1 MSADETGSTALPEPV
16 RRRVV
21 ERAAATLDAIP
32 PADLPGPLRRIAR
45 FEPRRRARLGANPI
59 GVALATDEAFRAAV
73 ADRIRESDAKLCAAV
88 DAGEP
93 PAAADPVDVAAL
105 AYLLR
110 PDGWQ
115 RYLTLPE
122 STAAS
127 GEAGRAR
134 EEDLARVRAE
144 LEEAR
149 AEHERELKRLTTRL
163 DAARDEVRLLRGRIH
178 EERARTRQAEQQVE
192 TARADA
198 ERAERQR
205 AEAASGHEAELRRL
219 RGRLADLE
227 ARVEADRR
235 SARTER
241 GAETARIGVLVDALI
256 EAAQGLRRELA
267 LPASAERPA
276 DAVAARHAAA
286 SGEQEP
292 ARRDADPGLLDRLLA
307 APQSHLLVDGY
318 NVTKLG
324 WPELPLREQ
333 RARLLAGLAMLA
345 AQVRTEI
352 TCVFDGADLGGRVP
366 VPAARGVR
374 VLFSPAGVTADELL
388 DELVQA
394 EPAGRRIVVVS
405 SDREVAAAARR
416 EGAESLDSA
425 VLVARLVQQR
435 RT

>member
-1 MSADETGSTALPEPV
+1 MGADENGSTALAEPV

-21 ERAAATLDAIP
+21 ERTAAVLEAIP

-59 GVALATDEAFRAAV
+59 GVALATDDAFREAV
-73 ADRIRESDAKLCAAV
+73 SDRIRETEPDLSAAV
-88 DAGEP
+88 DAGDP

-122 STAAS
+122 TVAAS
-127 GEAGRAR
+127 GAATRVR
-134 EEDLARVRAE
+134 EEDLARLRAE
-144 LEEAR
+144 LEETR
-149 AEHERELKRLTTRL
+149 AEHEREIKRLTTRL

-178 EERARTRQAEQQVE
+178 EERARTRQAEQLAE
-192 TARADA
+192 TAREEAT
-198 ERAERQR
+198 RAERQR

-227 ARVEADRR
+227 KRVEAGRR
-235 SARTER
+235 VARTER
-241 GAETARIGVLVDALI
+241 VAETARIGVLVDALI

-267 LPASAERPA
+267 LPAGVERPA
-276 DAVAARHAAA
+276 DAVAARHGADA
-286 SGEQEP
+286 GEPEP
-292 ARRDADPGLLDRLLA
+292 TRRDTDPGLLDRLLA

-345 AQVRTEI
+345 AQIRSEI

-394 EPAGRRIVVVS
+394 EPAGRRLVVVS

-416 EGAESLDSA
+416 EGGESLDSA
-425 VLVARLVQQR
+425 VLVDRLVQQR

>member
-1 MSADETGSTALPEPV
+1 MGADENGSTALPEPV

-21 ERAAATLDAIP
+21 ERAAAAIAAMA

-45 FEPRRRARLGANPI
+45 FEPRRRARLGASPI
-59 GVALATDEAFRAAV
+59 GVALATDDAFREAV
-73 ADRIRESDAKLCAAV
+73 ADRVRESDAELSAAV
-88 DAGEP
+88 EAGDP
-93 PAAADPVDVAAL
+93 PAAADPVDVAAV

-110 PDGWQ
+110 PDGWR

-122 STAAS
+122 GAA
-127 GEAGRAR
+127 AAAATGRDEDVAR
-134 EEDLARVRAE
+134 LRAE

-163 DAARDEVRLLRGRIH
+163 DATRDEVRLLRGRIH
-178 EERARTRQAEQQVE
+178 EERARTREAEDLVG

-219 RGRLADLE
+219 RGRLSDLE
-227 ARVEADRR
+227 ARVEAGRR
-235 SARTER
+235 AARTER

-267 LPASAERPA
+267 LPANAERPA
-276 DAVAARHAAA
+276 DTVAARHGA
-286 SGEQEP
+286 SADEPEP
-292 ARRDADPGLLDRLLA
+292 ARRDTDPGLLDRLLA

-333 RARLLAGLAMLA
+333 RARLVAGLGMLA

-416 EGAESLDSA
+416 EGAEPLDSA
-425 VLVARLVQQR
+425 VLVGRLVQHR

>member
-1 MSADETGSTALPEPV
+1 MGADEQASRALPEPV

-21 ERAAATLDAIP
+21 ERAAAALTGIP
-32 PADLPGPLRRIAR
+32 PADLPGRLRRIAR

-59 GVALATDEAFRAAV
+59 GSALGTDDAFREAV
-73 ADRIRESDAKLCAAV
+73 ADRVRESDAELCAAV
-88 DAGEP
+88 DAGDP

-122 STAAS
+122 SAAVSGATARS
-127 GEAGRAR
+127 N
-134 EEDLARVRAE
+134 EDLSRLRAE

-178 EERARTRQAEQQVE
+178 EERARTREAEQLAE
-192 TARADA
+192 AARDGAA
-198 ERAERQR
+198 RAERR
-205 AEAASGHEAELRRL
+205 RDEAASGHEAELRRVK
-219 RGRLADLE
+219 GRLADLE
-227 ARVEADRR
+227 ARVETGRR
-235 SARTER
+235 AARTER

-267 LPASAERPA
+267 LPAGVERPA
-276 DAVAARHAAA
+276 DAVAARHGAEA
-286 SGEQEP
+286 GEPVP
-292 ARRDADPGLLDRLLA
+292 ARRDTDPGLLDRLLA

-345 AQVRTEI
+345 AQIRSEI

-394 EPAGRRIVVVS
+394 EPAGRRLVVVS
-405 SDREVAAAARR
+405 SDREVADAARR

-425 VLVARLVQQR
+425 VLVERLVQQR

>member
-1 MSADETGSTALPEPV
+1 
-16 RRRVV
+16 
-21 ERAAATLDAIP
+21 
-32 PADLPGPLRRIAR
+32 PGPLRRIAR

-59 GVALATDEAFRAAV
+59 GVALATDEAFRASV
-73 ADRIRESDAKLCAAV
+73 ADRVRESDPDLCAAV
-88 DAGEP
+88 DAGDV

-115 RYLTLPE
+115 RYLTLSE
-122 STAAS
+122 HAVAS
-127 GEAGRAR
+127 ATTSRAHD
-134 EEDLARVRAE
+134 EDLARLRAE
-144 LEEAR
+144 LEETK

-163 DAARDEVRLLRGRIH
+163 DAGRDEIRLLRGRIH
-178 EERARTRQAEQQVE
+178 EERGRTRRAEELVD
-192 TARADA
+192 TARAEA
-198 ERAERQR
+198 ERAERRR

-227 ARVEADRR
+227 ARVEAGRR
-235 SARTER
+235 AARSER
-241 GAETARIGVLVDALI
+241 GAETARIGVRVDALI

-267 LPASAERPA
+267 LPAGVERPA
-276 DAVAARHAAA
+276 DIVAAGHGTEPAESA
-286 SGEQEP
+286 P
-292 ARRDADPGLLDRLLA
+292 ARRDTDPGLLDRLLA

-388 DELVQA
+388 DELVRA
-394 EPAGRRIVVVS
+394 EPAGRRLVVVS
-405 SDREVAAAARR
+405 SDREVAAAVRR
-416 EGAESLDSA
+416 EGAEPLDSA
-425 VLVARLVQQR
+425 VLVDRLVQQR